1 MRRNSK
7 PTDQRILLYKQRTA
21 SECMNAAF
29 DFMRQNWKLLLRY
42 SLYILLPVCVIQTVG
57 IVTVVDGILA
67 QVSEPPVADLI
78 TFALLATLGFVLLNA
93 LIWTMVKLYNDR
105 PEGLQALPTS
115 DFWHLFWRML
125 GRMALAVVPLLLI
138 LLPVMVVSL
147 IIQLFIPFAFFVY
160 MVLALPVLLIAP
172 VYALEQCT
180 IWQAIKRAFAM
191 GFKQLGALIVIA
203 LTLVVLV
210 YVLEGI
216 ILLPWGLLLA
226 FKAVLFKPESL
237 DVPALIITGK
247 ALFNLFSVIFCYVT
261 YVSVAV
267 VMLSGAYLYGS
278 SVQRSEDRSIVND
291 IDNFENL

>member
-138 LLPVMVVSL
+138 LLPAMVVSL
-147 IIQLFIPFAFFVY
+147 IIQLIIPFAFFVY

-216 ILLPWGLLLA
+216 VMLPWGLLLA

-237 DVPALIITGK
+237 DVPALIIAGK

-261 YVSVAV
+261 YVSVAI